1 MEIVITATKF
11 NPWPEYPWPVYVGKE
26 KLWTMSP
33 TFLVPKAS
41 PLNAR
46 IFYEKCIM
54 QNITMFPFQKDF
66 NRAIASWIS
75 SGIHQKMEN
84 DFVTSRAYR
93 KHFQFWAPPKLLTTD
108 SLTMGH
114 ALPAFIIL
122 GLGLLP
128 ATITFMAELLV
139 NLCNKKAVTKPDNK
153 IKEAWMP

>member
-1 MEIVITATKF
+1 MH
-11 NPWPEYPWPVYVGKE
+11 VYFIKNV
-26 KLWTMSP
+26 
-33 TFLVPKAS
+33 
-41 PLNAR
+41 
-46 IFYEKCIM
+46 KCK
-54 QNITMFPFQKDF
+54 NNTTFPFQQDF
-66 NRAIASWIS
+66 NRAIAAWIS

-139 NLCNKKAVTKPDNK
+139 NRCKNKKKNKNKKNNNKAITKPDK
-153 IKEAWMP
+153 EIKEAWMP